1 MQWSVIFKK
10 ELLEN
15 WRNLKW
21 IWVPIVFILFAI
33 MDPLTTYYLPKIM
46 DAAGGMPDGAIID
59 IPMPNSVEAMMM
71 SFGELGLLGVLL
83 TVVIVMSTI
92 SGEIKS
98 GVYEMILSKPV
109 KFTNYVSAKFFSMM
123 LLVFVSLALSIIAA
137 WYYVM
142 ILFGT
147 INFNQLL
154 MSILFI
160 TIYFALIVSIVI
172 MVNTWTQS
180 PGLVAFISLAI
191 IITFNVLTNIY
202 GHIFTWSPALIS
214 DYIGQYLAS
223 GSLTNDMW
231 YTALTALILTIICL
245 QFAIVTLRSKVLH

>member
-1 MQWSVIFKK
+1 MQWFVIFKK

-21 IWVPIVFILFAI
+21 IWVPIVFILFAV
-33 MDPLTTYYLPKIM
+33 MDPITTYYLPKIM
-46 DAAGGMPDGAIID
+46 DAVGGVPEGSIID
-59 IPMPNSVEAMMM
+59 PPMPNAQEAMMM
-71 SFGELGLLGVLL
+71 SYGELGMLGVLL

-109 KFTNYVSAKFFSMM
+109 KFTNYVSAKFLSIM
-123 LLVFVSLALSIIAA
+123 LIIIISLALAIGTA

-147 INFNQLL
+147 IDFTRIL
-154 MSILFI
+154 MSLFFF
-160 TIYFALIVSIVI
+160 TLYFALIVSIVI

-180 PGLVAFISLAI
+180 PGLVAFISLALI
-191 IITFNVLTNIY
+191 IIFNVLTNIY
-202 GHIFTWSPALIS
+202 GHILTWSPALIS
-214 DYIGQYLAS
+214 DYIGEYLAS
-223 GSLTNDMW
+223 GVLISELW
-231 YTALTALILTIICL
+231 YAALMAFVFSIVCL
-245 QFAIVTLRSKVLH
+245 QFAIVTLRNRVLH